1 MTSVYLLAGE
11 QFLVEEAL
19 DRIRRENDIDPL
31 SEVDFD
37 SSADIAELNGALDT
51 PTLLGG
57 TRLVVVREADGLKK
71 DQIESLTRYVDAP
84 APSTVLVLVAEGRTK
99 LDAAVKKN
107 GAVISLDPP
116 KGRRLAG
123 WIRERG
129 REHKL
134 VLDDRA
140 AWALIDSV
148 GTELR
153 DLDGALEQ
161 LFTKRG
167 PGSKVGASDVRDAF
181 PRLADERVFVLTDA
195 IGDRRLPVAMT
206 TLRRLLDQGDPPV
219 VLFGAV
225 IAHVRRML
233 RVRRVADQGPAAVAS
248 AVGWPEWRAKNLA
261 RQARAYREEELVTA
275 LGTLAQADFD
285 MKNGDVAGDV
295 ALERAVYLIVT
306 GEEVPVATRT

>member
-1 MTSVYLLAGE
+1 MSSVYLLAGE

-19 DRIRRENDIDPL
+19 DRLRKDNATDPL
-31 SEVDFD
+31 SETDLD
-37 SSADIAELNGALDT
+37 SSFETSELSGALDT
-51 PTLLGG
+51 PSLLGG
-57 TRLVVVREADGLKK
+57 TRLVVVREADSLKK
-71 DQIESLTRYVDAP
+71 DQVEALSRYVEN
-84 APSTVLVLVAEGRTK
+84 PSPSAVLVLVAEGRSK
-99 LDAAVKKN
+99 LDAVVKKH

-167 PGSKVGASDVRDAF
+167 PGSKLGAADVREAF

-195 IGDRRLPVAMT
+195 IGDRKLPAAMT
-206 TLRRLLDQGDPPV
+206 TLRRLLDQGEPAV

-225 IAHVRRML
+225 AAHVRRML
-233 RVRRVADQGPAAVAS
+233 RVRRVADQGPGAVAS

-261 RQARAYREEELVTA
+261 RQARSFREEELVAA
-275 LGTLAQADFD
+275 LRTLAQADFD
-285 MKNGDVAGDV
+285 MKNGDVAGEV

-306 GEEVPVATRT
+306 GEKETLATRT

>member
-1 MTSVYLLAGE
+1 MKSVYLISGE

-19 DRIRRENDIDPL
+19 DRVRKENETDPL
-31 SEVDFD
+31 SEVDLDATFE
-37 SSADIAELNGALDT
+37 SAELSGALDT
-51 PTLLGG
+51 PSLLGG
-57 TRLVVVREADGLKK
+57 TRLVVVREADALKK
-71 DQIESLTRYVDAP
+71 DQIETLTKYVEEP
-84 APSTVLVLVAEGRTK
+84 APSAVLVLVAAGRTK

-123 WIRERG
+123 WIRERA
-129 REHKL
+129 RERQI
-134 VLDDRA
+134 VVDDRA

-161 LFTKRG
+161 LFTTRG
-167 PGSKVGASDVRDAF
+167 PGSKFGAADVKQAF

-195 IGDRRLPVAMT
+195 IGDRRLPVAMS

-233 RVRRVADQGPAAVAS
+233 RVRRVADQGPGAVAS

-261 RQARAYREEELVTA
+261 RQARSYREEELVAA
-275 LGTLAQADFD
+275 LRTLAQADFD
-285 MKNGDVAGDV
+285 MKNGDVGGDV

-306 GEEVPVATRT
+306 GEKDPVATRT